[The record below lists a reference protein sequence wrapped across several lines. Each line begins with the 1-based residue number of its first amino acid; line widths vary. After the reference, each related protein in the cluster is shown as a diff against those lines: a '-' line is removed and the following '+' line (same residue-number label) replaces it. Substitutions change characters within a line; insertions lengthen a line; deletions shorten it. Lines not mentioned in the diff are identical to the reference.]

1 MIKLRA
7 RGACVALISFGV
19 INISLIPQAQGSSN
33 YRQVS
38 FQQVSSAPSS
48 DVIDDERAPTGW
60 KRYQFQYG
68 GGDVFSIVLPKAP
81 QESVESTPL
90 APTGMV
96 TTHTFT
102 SASEKSI
109 YVASYIEDLP
119 VEVQRSPVAKQKFL
133 ESLWNG
139 YTAAIGRA
147 MMDKGLAELKVKLL
161 ARRNRVVS
169 GRQAQEQDFTI
180 GNTFGRGRAVLA
192 GRYVYMVM
200 TLSPDA
206 ELTSERASF
215 LKLFEIHPKR

>member
-1 MIKLRA
+1 M
-7 RGACVALISFGV
+7 LISFCV
-19 INISLIPQAQGSSN
+19 TSSALIPQTQGSTD
-33 YRQVS
+33 YCLLS
-38 FQQVSSAPSS
+38 FQQSPPATVL
-48 DVIDDERAPTGW
+48 DVVEDERAPTGW

-68 GGDVFSIVLPKAP
+68 GGDAFSIVLPKAP

-90 APTGMV
+90 APTGAV

-139 YTAAIGRA
+139 YTVAIGRA
-147 MMDKGLAELKVKLL
+147 MKDKGLAELKVKLL